1 MGKASNLYNKLL
13 KTCIFE
19 LNTFE
24 KSFYKWYIIHLDV
37 YCLYMIH
44 IVILSQIILNASKL
58 SLISIQNRLS
68 INCSSQNNLEIY
80 LSFDI
85 VEAILYSWYV
95 YTILFYCL

>member
-1 MGKASNLYNKLL
+1 
-13 KTCIFE
+13 
-19 LNTFE
+19 
-24 KSFYKWYIIHLDV
+24 
-37 YCLYMIH
+37 MIH

-85 VEAILYSWYV
+85 VEAILYS
-95 YTILFYCL
+95 